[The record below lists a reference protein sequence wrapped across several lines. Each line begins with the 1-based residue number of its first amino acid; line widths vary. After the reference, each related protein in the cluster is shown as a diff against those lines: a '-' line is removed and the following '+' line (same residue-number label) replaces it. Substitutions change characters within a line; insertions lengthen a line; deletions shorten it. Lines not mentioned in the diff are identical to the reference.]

1 MRQSK
6 GAARLGRME
15 FDPEYW
21 LRLARENP
29 QEFERQRLEAIEA
42 VIAEAPPAQR
52 ERLRALQCRIDL
64 ELRKARTALGGAIR
78 LQQLMWERFEAL
90 RMALNALQNPSVSV
104 APAPSAEVIPFAPR
118 Q

>member
-1 MRQSK
+1 
-6 GAARLGRME
+6 ME
-15 FDPEYW
+15 FDPEHW

-29 QEFERQRLEAIEA
+29 EEFERQRLEAIET
-42 VIAEAPPAQR
+42 VIAQAPLAQR

-64 ELRKARTALGGAIR
+64 ELRKARTPLGGAIR

-90 RMALNALQNPSVSV
+90 RAALNALQDPDMS
-104 APAPSAEVIPFAPR
+104 AGPASSAKVIPFAPR